1 MTCRYPEMNR
11 IPLTSMG
18 CTTYTWQMAPAF
30 VHSARICDPNRMRV
44 PQTRSGRTKICAKV
58 DGRSHDDREVMPAT
72 SRRTILKALVMLPV
86 PLMAN
91 AAQSTLD
98 FPELRGLDEK
108 PDSLP
113 PFRDVDGVKVQE
125 IIVGKGAEVVDGSQV
140 SVKYVLRRSNGY
152 FIDASYGFDRFET
165 YTFRAHSGDVIRG
178 FDIALAGM
186 REGGRKRFVVPPSLG
201 YVAGTKQN
209 NPGPIPPEFGP
220 RRALA
225 SHVREPL
232 IFEVVVVRV
241 KPSVKD

>member
-1 MTCRYPEMNR
+1 
-11 IPLTSMG
+11 
-18 CTTYTWQMAPAF
+18 MALCF
-30 VHSARICDPNRMRV
+30 VHVPGFHHGKRIHV
-44 PQTRSGRTKICAKV
+44 PERRWKTQLCATTDEKSRDERKPIV
-58 DGRSHDDREVMPAT
+58 TT
-72 SRRTILKALVMLPV
+72 SRRTILKAFMMLPI
-86 PLMAN
+86 PLMTQ
-91 AAQSTLD
+91 AAHSALD

-113 PFRDVDGVKVQE
+113 PFRDVDGVKMQE
-125 IIVGKGAEVVDGSQV
+125 IIVGKGSEVVDGSQV

-165 YTFRAHSGDVIRG
+165 YTFRARSGDVIRG

-225 SHVREPL
+225 SHAREPL

-241 KPSVKD
+241 KPPISS